1 MNPPKEHKSGS
12 LLRQALSLAMGF
24 RSIGAIALA
33 LALLALSPGAQ
44 AASLWPLGDSGE
56 GIEQMVDYPP
66 APPEGGEIN
75 YAQPLFIGIKAQ
87 RRRVPRGK
95 TAVLTVWVSPCTGR
109 KGKPVGLLRD
119 GYPNGTKFL
128 SRACTARFFRRV
140 HRGTTFT
147 AVAPEE
153 TEYFA
158 VESRHLKIRI
168 AHRHR

>member
-1 MNPPKEHKSGS
+1 MNPLKGQKI
-12 LLRQALSLAMGF
+12 RF
-24 RSIGAIALA
+24 IGAIF
-33 LALLALSPGAQ
+33 LALLLLGAAGVQ
-44 AASLWPLGDSGE
+44 AASSQPLGDVGQRAGE
-56 GIEQMVDYPP
+56 GVGY
-66 APPEGGEIN
+66 APESEGIN

-109 KGKPVGLLRD
+109 KGKPVQLLRD

-128 SRACTARFFRRV
+128 SRACTARFLRRV

-153 TEYFA
+153 TVAHEETEYLSA
-158 VESRHLKIRI
+158 ESRHLKIRI
-168 AHRHR
+168 GSRHR